1 MDTRVQFRF
10 HDDLFN
16 ATTKEKKTKR
26 EKRDIKRSYN
36 EIIQSKIVDTGVQ
49 IRYNVDLLFCTNDN

>member
-1 MDTRVQFRF
+1 MDTGVQFRF

-36 EIIQSKIVDTGVQ
+36 EVMQSKMVDPGV
-49 IRYNVDLLFCTNDN
+49 